1 MVLFLFNN
9 TRLSM
14 KYFTALNKTIL
25 STSLP
30 AATISEEDVTWVT
43 LATSCS
49 MIGPSSKSEVTKCAV
64 APMSFTPLL

>member
-9 TRLSM
+9 TRLSI

-49 MIGPSSKSEVTKCAV
+49 MIGPSS
-64 APMSFTPLL
+64 